1 MAWLACYRLAGAWR
15 GSAERMRCYQHSAS
29 PDVARTVCRLLFLR
43 SRCGGGPRGDAG
55 MMRVWRQPRAAALC
69 CAPAVP
75 ASFVFPLPLIPCF
88 PFSLLHHLLATL
100 LPLAPRLTTRQ
111 PRWPHC
117 YCVSRNELLLLLW
130 ALAPPTHRQYCASS
144 ATLPGDH
151 DLYVKL
157 GLPGLPCVPLDSRC
171 CAPQT
176 KCRRWWTAPHSAP

>member
-1 MAWLACYRLAGAWR
+1 
-15 GSAERMRCYQHSAS
+15 
-29 PDVARTVCRLLFLR
+29 
-43 SRCGGGPRGDAG
+43 

-151 DLYVKL
+151 DLYLKL